1 MGKHGK
7 LKQIR
12 NLMKLATIT
21 AILGVAQAIDIDQPT
36 ESLLQEAEDMEVM
49 CKDMDTIDNDSLL
62 EATEDV
68 EIVESKIQSGSI
80 IKNIKGTHTSHYRRS
95 KKVIDAENKHI
106 LST

>member
-1 MGKHGK
+1 
-7 LKQIR
+7 
-12 NLMKLATIT
+12 MKLATIT

-62 EATEDV
+62 EATEDI
-68 EIVESKIQSGSI
+68 EI

>member
-1 MGKHGK
+1 MGK

-62 EATEDV
+62 EATEDI
-68 EIVESKIQSGSI
+68 EIV
-80 IKNIKGTHTSHYRRS
+80 KNIKGTETSHYRRT

>member
-1 MGKHGK
+1 
-7 LKQIR
+7 
-12 NLMKLATIT
+12 MKLATIT

-68 EIVESKIQSGSI
+68 EIV
-80 IKNIKGTHTSHYRRS
+80 KNIKGTHTSHYRRS

>member
-1 MGKHGK
+1 
-7 LKQIR
+7 
-12 NLMKLATIT
+12 MKLATIT

-62 EATEDV
+62 EATEDI
-68 EIVESKIQSGSI
+68 EIV
-80 IKNIKGTHTSHYRRS
+80 KNIKGTETSHYRRT

>member
-1 MGKHGK
+1 
-7 LKQIR
+7 
-12 NLMKLATIT
+12 MKLATIT

-62 EATEDV
+62 EATEDI
-68 EIVESKIQSGSI
+68 EIV
-80 IKNIKGTHTSHYRRS
+80 KNIKGTHTSHYRRS

>member
-1 MGKHGK
+1 MGK

-62 EATEDV
+62 EATEDI
-68 EIVESKIQSGSI
+68 EIV
-80 IKNIKGTHTSHYRRS
+80 KNIKGTHTSHYRRS